1 MMRFSGEALRKYL
14 GEDLIDQLVSEWESA
29 EYSSLTKKRLAEM
42 ILHLNGTAILRNPAF
57 RKDVLFHMEERDIDL
72 IYQELP
78 PSRKRDSA
86 SLEQKATAIATMPWR
101 EGPVFNKLITIL
113 GVSPSIFDVKT
124 LDETSV
130 ITHQAE
136 DRFFELLDYQFVIK
150 HKTAGSERA
159 QQAKRA
165 ETHVGSHADRNRKN
179 ENNHAHIGALLQF
192 QLTPRGPGHLACA
205 YN

>member
-1 MMRFSGEALRKYL
+1 MDYPKLIACMMRFSGEALRKYL

-78 PSRKRDSA
+78 PSRKHDSA
-86 SLEQKATAIATMPWR
+86 SLEQKASAVAAMPWR
-101 EGPVFNKLITIL
+101 EGPVFSKFIAIL

-136 DRFFELLDYQFVIK
+136 DRFF
-150 HKTAGSERA
+150 
-159 QQAKRA
+159 
-165 ETHVGSHADRNRKN
+165 
-179 ENNHAHIGALLQF
+179 
-192 QLTPRGPGHLACA
+192 
-205 YN
+205 